1 MEDRTF
7 EVRGR
12 ELIMENEVK
21 QQEQIKPPQDFQ
33 ALIAG
38 FFPTTKYFD
47 SRFDLLQV
55 QIDESRRNQE
65 QIKEQLRD
73 FKGDT
78 DKRFERATDQ
88 LRDFKG
94 DTDKR
99 FEQATD
105 QLKDFKDD
113 NDKRFEQVDKRFE
126 QVDKRFEQMDKRF
139 EQVDHRFQRL
149 EDKIDNLIERIDVK
163 VDKGLKE
170 NRNLTV
176 RLFTFALSFSLVAVI
191 GMFGKLFGL
200 F

>member
-1 MEDRTF
+1 M
-7 EVRGR
+7 G
-12 ELIMENEVK
+12 NEIK
-21 QQEQIKPPQDFQ
+21 QQEQIKLPQDFQ

-65 QIKEQLRD
+65 QIKDQLKD
-73 FKGDT
+73 FKY
-78 DKRFERATDQ
+78 
-88 LRDFKG
+88 

-99 FEQATD
+99 FEQ
-105 QLKDFKDD
+105 
-113 NDKRFEQVDKRFE
+113 V
-126 QVDKRFEQMDKRF
+126 DKRF

-163 VDKGLKE
+163 VDRGLKE

>member
-1 MEDRTF
+1 
-7 EVRGR
+7 
-12 ELIMENEVK
+12 MENEIK
-21 QQEQIKPPQDFQ
+21 QQEQMKLPQDFQ
-33 ALIAG
+33 TLIAG
-38 FFPTTKYFD
+38 FFPNTKYFD

-78 DKRFERATDQ
+78 DKRFDKVDQ
-88 LRDFKG
+88 
-94 DTDKR
+94 R
-99 FEQATD
+99 FQQVNQRFD
-105 QLKDFKDD
+105 QIDQ
-113 NDKRFEQVDKRFE
+113 RFQ
-126 QVDKRFEQMDKRF
+126 
-139 EQVDHRFQRL
+139 QVDHRFQRL

-163 VDKGLKE
+163 IDRGLKE
-170 NRNLTV
+170 NRNMTV

>member
-1 MEDRTF
+1 MGNEME
-7 EVRGR
+7 
-12 ELIMENEVK
+12 
-21 QQEQIKPPQDFQ
+21 QQEQVKLPQDFQ

-38 FFPTTKYFD
+38 FFPNTKYFD

-65 QIKEQLRD
+65 QIKDQLKD

-78 DKRFERATDQ
+78 DKRFDQ
-88 LRDFKG
+88 
-94 DTDKR
+94 
-99 FEQATD
+99 
-105 QLKDFKDD
+105 
-113 NDKRFEQVDKRFE
+113 V
-126 QVDKRFEQMDKRF
+126 DKRF

-149 EDKIDNLIERIDVK
+149 ENKIDNLIERIDVK
-163 VDKGLKE
+163 IDRGLKE
-170 NRNLTV
+170 NRNLIV

>member
-1 MEDRTF
+1 M
-7 EVRGR
+7 G
-12 ELIMENEVK
+12 NEVK
-21 QQEQIKPPQDFQ
+21 QQDQIKLPQDFQ

-38 FFPTTKYFD
+38 FFPNTKYFD

-65 QIKEQLRD
+65 QIKGQLKD
-73 FKGDT
+73 FKS
-78 DKRFERATDQ
+78 
-88 LRDFKG
+88 

-99 FEQATD
+99 FEQIKD
-105 QLKDFKDD
+105 QLKDFKGDTF
-113 NDKRFEQVDKRFE
+113 KRFEQV
-126 QVDKRFEQMDKRF
+126 DKRF

-163 VDKGLKE
+163 VYGGLKE

>member
-1 MEDRTF
+1 MHRALKLLNTE
-7 EVRGR
+7 
-12 ELIMENEVK
+12 ELIMDNEIK
-21 QQEQIKPPQDFQ
+21 QQEQIQPPQDFQ

-73 FKGDT
+73 FKRDT
-78 DKRFERATDQ
+78 DN
-88 LRDFKG
+88 
-94 DTDKR
+94 R
-99 FEQATD
+99 FEQV
-105 QLKDFKDD
+105 
-113 NDKRFEQVDKRFE
+113 DKRFEQVDKRFE
-126 QVDKRFEQMDKRF
+126 QVDKRFAQVDKRFEQIDKRF

-163 VDKGLKE
+163 IDRGLKE
-170 NRNLTV
+170 NRNMTI

>member
-1 MEDRTF
+1 
-7 EVRGR
+7 
-12 ELIMENEVK
+12 MENEIK
-21 QQEQIKPPQDFQ
+21 QQDQIKLPQDFQ

-38 FFPTTKYFD
+38 FFPNTKYFD

-65 QIKEQLRD
+65 QIKDQLKD

-78 DKRFERATDQ
+78 DKRFDQ
-88 LRDFKG
+88 IK
-94 DTDKR
+94 
-99 FEQATD
+99 D

-113 NDKRFEQVDKRFE
+113 NN
-126 QVDKRFEQMDKRF
+126 KRFEQMDKRF
-139 EQVDHRFQRL
+139 EQMDHRFQRL
-149 EDKIDNLIERIDVK
+149 EGKMDTLIERIDVK
-163 VDKGLKE
+163 VDGGLKE

>member
-1 MEDRTF
+1 MGDEME
-7 EVRGR
+7 
-12 ELIMENEVK
+12 
-21 QQEQIKPPQDFQ
+21 QQEQIKLPQDFQ

-38 FFPTTKYFD
+38 FFPNTKYFD

-65 QIKEQLRD
+65 QIKEQIRD

-78 DKRFERATDQ
+78 D
-88 LRDFKG
+88 G
-94 DTDKR
+94 R
-99 FEQATD
+99 FEQV
-105 QLKDFKDD
+105 
-113 NDKRFEQVDKRFE
+113 DKRFEQVDKRFEQVDNRFE

-163 VDKGLKE
+163 VDSGLNE
-170 NRNLTV
+170 TRNLTV
-176 RLFTFALSFSLVAVI
+176 RLFTFAISFSLVAVI

>member
-1 MEDRTF
+1 M
-7 EVRGR
+7 G
-12 ELIMENEVK
+12 NEVK
-21 QQEQIKPPQDFQ
+21 QQEQIKLLQDFQ

-38 FFPTTKYFD
+38 FFPNTKYFD

-65 QIKEQLRD
+65 QIKDQLKD

-78 DKRFERATDQ
+78 DKRFD
-88 LRDFKG
+88 
-94 DTDKR
+94 
-99 FEQATD
+99 
-105 QLKDFKDD
+105 
-113 NDKRFEQVDKRFE
+113 
-126 QVDKRFEQMDKRF
+126 
-139 EQVDHRFQRL
+139 QVDHRFQRL

-163 VDKGLKE
+163 VDRGLKE

>member
-1 MEDRTF
+1 
-7 EVRGR
+7 
-12 ELIMENEVK
+12 MENEVK
-21 QQEQIKPPQDFQ
+21 QQEQIKLPQDFQ

-65 QIKEQLRD
+65 QIKEQLKD
-73 FKGDT
+73 FKGDN
-78 DKRFERATDQ
+78 
-88 LRDFKG
+88 
-94 DTDKR
+94 DKR
-99 FEQATD
+99 FEQVDRRFEDAKEQFKD
-105 QLKDFKDD
+105 FKGDNNRRFEDAKEQLKDFKDD
-113 NDKRFEQVDKRFE
+113 NDKRFEQ
-126 QVDKRFEQMDKRF
+126 M
-139 EQVDHRFQRL
+139 DHRFQRF
-149 EDKIDNLIERIDVK
+149 EGKMDTLIEHIDVK
-163 VDKGLKE
+163 VDGGLKE

>member
-1 MEDRTF
+1 M
-7 EVRGR
+7 G
-12 ELIMENEVK
+12 NEIK
-21 QQEQIKPPQDFQ
+21 QQEQIKLPQDFQ

-38 FFPTTKYFD
+38 FFPNTKYFD

-65 QIKEQLRD
+65 QIKDQLKD
-73 FKGDT
+73 FKGDN
-78 DKRFERATDQ
+78 
-88 LRDFKG
+88 
-94 DTDKR
+94 DKR
-99 FEQATD
+99 FEQIKD

-113 NDKRFEQVDKRFE
+113 NDKRFEQV
-126 QVDKRFEQMDKRF
+126 DKRF

-163 VDKGLKE
+163 VDRGLKE